1 MKKKMLKK
9 LLALTSA
16 AALAV
21 SSLAGC
27 SGGSTAPE
35 ESAGTSTE
43 SSAETKE
50 TAETA
55 SAEEAPAADTGDTV
69 TIGTIS
75 PNTGNLAAYGE
86 AVINAMNLAV
96 EEINADGGV
105 LGKQLV
111 LISYDDKGDST
122 EGANAFNKLVGED
135 VCAIIGSVTSGV
147 TAGLASLADESQ
159 IVLLT
164 PTATADTI
172 TESDNYVFRTCF
184 KDSYQGKM
192 AAKFAAEELGVTR
205 VAILYASG
213 DAYSAGIRESFVAAA
228 EELGLEIVAEESSS
242 STDDTEFSSQLT
254 NIAASGAE
262 FLFAPYYYNAVG
274 PYIVPQARAAGYEGV
289 MMGADG
295 WDGTIGTM
303 VDDKTLYNNCYFTN
317 HYSPDDTAEAV
328 QTFVKKYTEKYGA
341 ESLNSLGALGYDSV
355 YMLAAAIEKAGSTDR
370 TAIRDAM
377 SGMSFEG
384 VTGSFVLD
392 ETGTPEKSV
401 AIIEYK
407 DGAAVWKT
415 TLAG

>member
-1 MKKKMLKK
+1 MKRKMLKK
-9 LLALTSA
+9 LLALTSVA
-16 AALAV
+16 TLAV

-27 SGGSTAPE
+27 SGGSTAPA
-35 ESAGTSTE
+35 ESTEAATE
-43 SSAETKE
+43 SSAETTEAAE
-50 TAETA
+50 TAEA
-55 SAEEAPAADTGDTV
+55 APAADTGDSIV
-69 TIGTIS
+69 IGTIS

-86 AVINAMNLAV
+86 SVVNAINLAV

-105 LGKQLV
+105 LGKPLA

-122 EGANAFNKLVGED
+122 EGANAFNKLVGEE

-172 TESDNYVFRTCF
+172 TESDNYVFRACF

-192 AAKFAAEELGVTR
+192 AAKFAAEELGVTK

-213 DAYSAGIRESFVAAA
+213 DAYSAGLREAFAESAA
-228 EELGLEIVAEESSS
+228 ELGLEIVAEESSS

-289 MMGADG
+289 IMGADG
-295 WDGTIGTM
+295 FDGTVGTM
-303 VDDKTLYNNCYFTN
+303 VDDKSLYNGCYFTN
-317 HYSPDDTAEAV
+317 HYSPDDTSETV
-328 QTFVKKYTEKYGA
+328 QAFVKAYTDKYGA
-341 ESLNSLGALGYDSV
+341 ESLNALGALAYDSV
-355 YMLAAAIEKAGSTDR
+355 YMLADAIEKAGSTDR

-377 SGMSFEG
+377 SGMSFSG

-401 AIIEYK
+401 AIIEFK